1 MRVGYLGPE
10 GTFSHEAV
18 LASPAAA
25 RAEHVPLGTNHDVV
39 LAVQDGRVDRAVA
52 PVENLLEG
60 AVNAVLDALALAAP
74 DVVLTGELVLP
85 VRHCLV
91 AGSILEPAAVE
102 AVLSHPQPL
111 AQCAGWLRAHA
122 PRARA
127 VPASSTAEA
136 AQTVVS
142 QGEPW
147 AAIAPRGAA
156 DRYGAVVLAE
166 DIADEPGNA
175 TRFVWLA
182 RREATGPFPGAGPGA
197 AEKTSLLFHGAGDGS
212 PGWLVRCL
220 SEFAFRGVN
229 LTRIESP
236 PSRQRLGL
244 YAFHVDLDG
253 AVGHAPVDDAVRALH
268 AHCEE
273 VRVLGSYPAA

>member
-1 MRVGYLGPE
+1 
-10 GTFSHEAV
+10 
-18 LASPAAA
+18 
-25 RAEHVPLGTNHDVV
+25 
-39 LAVQDGRVDRAVA
+39 
-52 PVENLLEG
+52 VENLLEG

-85 VRHCLV
+85 VRHCLL
-91 AGSILEPAAVE
+91 AGSRLEPGAVQ
-102 AVLSHPQPL
+102 AVVSHPQPL
-111 AQCAGWLRAHA
+111 AQCAGWLREHT
-122 PRARA
+122 PRARTL
-127 VPASSTAEA
+127 PASSTAEA
-136 AQTVVS
+136 ARAVLAQD
-142 QGEPW
+142 EPW

-156 DRYGAVVLAE
+156 ERYGAVVLAE

-182 RREATGPFPGAGPGA
+182 RREAAGPFPA
-197 AEKTSLLFHGAGDGS
+197 AQDGTPTKTSVLFHGAGDGA

-229 LTRIESP
+229 LTRIESR
-236 PSRQRLGL
+236 PSRLRLGH

-253 AVGHAPVDDAVRALH
+253 AVGDPPVDGAVDGLR

>member
-1 MRVGYLGPE
+1 
-10 GTFSHEAV
+10 
-18 LASPAAA
+18 
-25 RAEHVPLGTNHDVV
+25 VPLGTNHDVV

-60 AVNAVLDALALAAP
+60 AVNAVLDALAFAAP

-85 VRHCLV
+85 VRHCLL
-91 AGSILEPAAVE
+91 AGAQLPPAALQV
-102 AVLSHPQPL
+102 VVSHPQPL
-111 AQCAGWLRAHA
+111 AQCAGWLREHL
-122 PRARA
+122 PQARTL
-127 VPASSTAEA
+127 PASSSAEA
-136 AQTVVS
+136 VRTVLAQD
-142 QGEPW
+142 EPW
-147 AAIAPRGAA
+147 AAIGPRGAA
-156 DRYGAVVLAE
+156 ERYGAVVLAQ

-182 RREATGPFPGAGPGA
+182 RREAGEPFPAAAGGAPT
-197 AEKTSLLFHGAGDGS
+197 KTSLLFHGAGDGA

-229 LTRIESP
+229 LTRIESR
-236 PSRQRLGL
+236 PSRQRLGH

-253 AVGHAPVDDAVRALH
+253 AIGQAPVDDAVRALH

>member
-10 GTFSHEAV
+10 GTFSHEAL

-25 RAEHVPLGTNHDVV
+25 GAEHVPLATNHDVV
-39 LAVQDGRVDRAVA
+39 MAVQDGRVDRALV

-60 AVNAVLDALALAAP
+60 AVNAVLDALALSAP
-74 DVVLTGELVLP
+74 DVVLTGEYVLP
-85 VRHCLV
+85 VRHCL
-91 AGSILEPAAVE
+91 LAASPVE
-102 AVLSHPQPL
+102 ADALEVVVSHPQPL

-122 PRARA
+122 PRARTQA
-127 VPASSTAEA
+127 VSSTAEA
-136 AQTVVS
+136 ARAVLA

-156 DRYGAVVLAE
+156 ERYGAIVLAE

-182 RREATGPFPGAGPGA
+182 RRETPGPFPPAGDGAPT
-197 AEKTSLLFHGAGDGS
+197 KTSVLFHGAGDGA

-229 LTRIESP
+229 LTRIESR
-236 PSRQRLGL
+236 PSRQRMGH
-244 YAFHVDLDG
+244 YAFHVDFDG
-253 AVGHAPVDDAVRALH
+253 AVGQPPVDDAVGALR

>member
-52 PVENLLEG
+52 PMENLVEG

-91 AGSILEPAAVE
+91 AGSPLEPAAVE

-136 AQTVVS
+136 ARAVVS

-182 RREATGPFPGAGPGA
+182 RREAAGAFPAAGPGA
-197 AEKTSLLFHGAGDGS
+197 AEKTSVLFHGAGDGS

-229 LTRIESP
+229 LTRIESR
-236 PSRQRLGL
+236 PSRQRLGH

-253 AVGHAPVDDAVRALH
+253 AVGHAPVDDAVRALR

>member
-1 MRVGYLGPE
+1 MRIGYLGPE

-18 LASPAAA
+18 LASPAAGG
-25 RAEHVPLGTNHDVV
+25 AEHVPLGTNHDVV
-39 LAVQDGRVDRAVA
+39 LAVQERRVDRAVV

-91 AGSILEPAAVE
+91 AGTPLALEQVE
-102 AVLSHPQPL
+102 AVVSHPQPL

-122 PRARA
+122 PQARP

-136 AQTVVS
+136 ARAVLAQD
-142 QGEPW
+142 EPW

-156 DRYGAVVLAE
+156 DRYGARVLAE

-182 RREATGPFPGAGPGA
+182 RREAAGPFPAA
-197 AEKTSLLFHGAGDGS
+197 AEGAPTKTSVLFHGAGDGA

-229 LTRIESP
+229 LTRIETR
-236 PSRQRLGL
+236 PSRQRLAHFA
-244 YAFHVDLDG
+244 YHVDLEG
-253 AVGHAPVDDAVRALH
+253 AVGHPPVDDAVRALH

>member
-18 LASPAAA
+18 LASPAVAD
-25 RAEHVPLGTNHDVV
+25 AEHVPLGTNHDVV

-52 PVENLLEG
+52 PVENLVEG

-91 AGSILEPAAVE
+91 ARSALEPGAVE

-122 PRARA
+122 PRART

-136 AQTVVS
+136 ARTVLA
-142 QGEPW
+142 QDEPW

-156 DRYGAVVLAE
+156 DRYGAMVLAE

-182 RREATGPFPGAGPGA
+182 RQEAAGAFPAAGPGA
-197 AEKTSLLFHGAGDGS
+197 ATKTSVLFHGAGDGS

-229 LTRIESP
+229 LTRIESR
-236 PSRQRLGL
+236 PSRQRLGH

-253 AVGHAPVDDAVRALH
+253 AIGQPPVDDAVRALH

>member
-1 MRVGYLGPE
+1 MRIGYLGPE

-25 RAEHVPLGTNHDVV
+25 GAEHVPLGTNHDVV

-52 PVENLLEG
+52 PVENLVEG
-60 AVNAVLDALALAAP
+60 AVNAVLDALAFAAP

-85 VRHCLV
+85 VRHCLLA
-91 AGSILEPAAVE
+91 AGPLELDAVE

-122 PRARA
+122 PRART
-127 VPASSTAEA
+127 VPASSTAEGVR
-136 AQTVVS
+136 TVLA

-156 DRYGAVVLAE
+156 GRYGAAVLAE

-182 RREATGPFPGAGPGA
+182 RQEAAGAFPAAGPGA
-197 AEKTSLLFHGAGDGS
+197 PTKTSVLFHGAGDGS

-229 LTRIESP
+229 LTRIESR
-236 PSRQRLGL
+236 PSRQRLGH

-253 AVGHAPVDDAVRALH
+253 AVGQAPVDDAVRALH